1 MIEYVSKDKVK
12 NITLLT
18 ETLAEKLPKNILKYI
33 DINGIDYGL
42 AWWLYPIATTTSSTP
57 ENFYKIPFVD
67 DDGTIKI
74 VKLGEDIYPDANLC
88 LRPVLRMNRNFKC
101 QVNKIYVCGGVFWIG
116 ISDEYLLYYDDV
128 DNFEAVPIIEP
139 PVTEIKLDNFNNNPT
154 DRFWMSSIQKD
165 LDEFWRY
172 AYFLDK
178 YLVLY
183 DDDTYFC
190 SDDITECLNK
200 IYDGLESGKYS
211 KINLVN
217 TQTEKQKM
225 FTMND
230 LDNL

>member
-1 MIEYVSKDKVK
+1 M
-12 NITLLT
+12 
-18 ETLAEKLPKNILKYI
+18 
-33 DINGIDYGL
+33 
-42 AWWLYPIATTTSSTP
+42 
-57 ENFYKIPFVD
+57 
-67 DDGTIKI
+67 
-74 VKLGEDIYPDANLC
+74 
-88 LRPVLRMNRNFKC
+88 
-101 QVNKIYVCGGVFWIG
+101 
-116 ISDEYLLYYDDV
+116 YYDDV

-217 TQTEKQKM
+217 T
-225 FTMND
+225 
-230 LDNL
+230 